1 MALTGLTIC
10 LYTRTM
16 VVAILRLVSLVLT
29 FFSDEYFDDL
39 GVAYRAEIKE
49 LYELGCRE

>member
-1 MALTGLTIC
+1 
-10 LYTRTM
+10 M
-16 VVAILRLVSLVLT
+16 VGATLVPDLSSLLN

-39 GVAYRAEIKE
+39 GIAYRAEIKE